1 MLSDTPAPLPN
12 PRVLL
17 IEDNHAVAETL
28 RRFIERSGMRTAWA
42 QTGAMAI
49 ELKRSFEP
57 DVVLVDLE
65 LPDTNG
71 VQLIGWLADLRDCGI
86 IVVSGRSEEAERIV
100 GLELG
105 ADDYI
110 AKPPQLRELVARIRA
125 VHRRSHSRVAARSDH
140 GPDSAN
146 GTQAPNA
153 GGLTNGAAAAPPINP
168 VNVGVWRVDL
178 QRRAVRDSEGKPLSI
193 TAAEFAAL
201 QELVL
206 AGGQPV
212 SREKLSE
219 AALRRPWRP
228 EDRSIDQLIFSL
240 RRKLGDSEGGARMIQ
255 SVRGAGYVLVVE
267 NGAVVVQG

>member
-1 MLSDTPAPLPN
+1 LAASYRATFALAMTQGDPPAPLPN

-17 IEDNHAVAETL
+17 IEDNPAVAETL
-28 RRFIERSGMRTAWA
+28 QKFIERSGMRTAWA
-42 QTGAMAI
+42 QTGAKAM
-49 ELKRSFEP
+49 ELKRTFMP

-71 VQLIGWLADLRDCGI
+71 VHLIGWLSGLQDCGI
-86 IVVSGRSEEAERIV
+86 IVVSGRGEESERIV

-125 VHRRSHSRVAARSDH
+125 VHRRSHHRAAARGDIRVAAATPQTH
-140 GPDSAN
+140 PIQVGP
-146 GTQAPNA
+146 
-153 GGLTNGAAAAPPINP
+153 
-168 VNVGVWRVDL
+168 WRIDL
-178 QRRAVRDSEGKPLSI
+178 RRRAVTDPEGQLVAI
-193 TAAEFAAL
+193 TAAEFTAL

-206 AGGQPV
+206 SGGQAV
-212 SREKLSE
+212 SRERLSE

-240 RRKLGDSEGGARMIQ
+240 RRKLGDGDGGARMIQ
-255 SVRGAGYVLVVE
+255 SVRGAGYILVADQTV
-267 NGAVVVQG
+267 GAL

>member
-1 MLSDTPAPLPN
+1 MMPTDTPSPLPN

-17 IEDNHAVAETL
+17 IEDNQAVAETL
-28 RRFIERSGMRTAWA
+28 QKFIERSGMRTAWA
-42 QTGAMAI
+42 QTGAKAI
-49 ELKRSFEP
+49 ELKRSFMP

-71 VQLIGWLADLRDCGI
+71 VALIGWLSDLQDCGI

-110 AKPPQLRELVARIRA
+110 SKPPQLREMVARIRA
-125 VHRRSHSRVAARSDH
+125 VHRRSHLRAAARGEARAADPTVPSIH
-140 GPDSAN
+140 PV
-146 GTQAPNA
+146 QI
-153 GGLTNGAAAAPPINP
+153 GA
-168 VNVGVWRVDL
+168 WRVDL
-178 QRRAVRDSEGKPLSI
+178 QRRSVRDGDGKPLPI
-193 TAAEFAAL
+193 TAAELAAL

-212 SREKLSE
+212 TREKLSE
-219 AALRRPWRP
+219 SALRRPWRP

-255 SVRGAGYVLVVE
+255 SVRGAGYILVVE
-267 NGAVVVQG
+267 HGAVVD

>member
-1 MLSDTPAPLPN
+1 MMPIDPPAPLPN

-17 IEDNHAVAETL
+17 IEDNPAVAETL
-28 RRFIERSGMRTAWA
+28 QKFIERSGMRTAWA
-42 QTGAMAI
+42 QTGAKAM
-49 ELKRSFEP
+49 ELKRTFMP

-71 VQLIGWLADLRDCGI
+71 VHLIGWLSNMHDCGI

-110 AKPPQLRELVARIRA
+110 AKPPQLREMVARIRA
-125 VHRRSHSRVAARSDH
+125 VHRRSHLRAAARGD
-140 GPDSAN
+140 PR
-146 GTQAPNA
+146 
-153 GGLTNGAAAAPPINP
+153 AATAAPVMHP
-168 VNVGVWRVDL
+168 VQVGPWRIDL
-178 QRRAVRDSEGKPLSI
+178 QRRSVSDAESRSLAV

-212 SREKLSE
+212 SRERLSE
-219 AALRRPWRP
+219 TALRRPWRP

-240 RRKLGDSEGGARMIQ
+240 RRKLGDGDGGMRLIQ
-255 SVRGAGYVLVVE
+255 SVRGAGYILIADQPVS
-267 NGAVVVQG
+267 AV

>member
-1 MLSDTPAPLPN
+1 MTPIDPPAPLPN

-17 IEDNHAVAETL
+17 IEDNPAVAETL
-28 RRFIERSGMRTAWA
+28 QKFIERSGMRTAWA
-42 QTGAMAI
+42 QTGAKAM
-49 ELKRSFEP
+49 ELKRSFMP

-71 VQLIGWLADLRDCGI
+71 VHLIGWLANMQDCGI

-125 VHRRSHSRVAARSDH
+125 VHRRSHLRVAARGDSRSATAPVMQPVQV
-140 GPDSAN
+140 GP
-146 GTQAPNA
+146 
-153 GGLTNGAAAAPPINP
+153 
-168 VNVGVWRVDL
+168 WRVDL
-178 QRRAVRDSEGKPLSI
+178 QRRAVSDAEGRPVAV
-193 TAAEFAAL
+193 TAAEFTAL

-212 SREKLSE
+212 SRERLSE
-219 AALRRPWRP
+219 TALRRPWRP

-240 RRKLGDSEGGARMIQ
+240 RRKLGDGEGGARLIQ
-255 SVRGAGYVLVVE
+255 SVRGAGYILIAEQPV
-267 NGAVVVQG
+267 NAV